1 MAGANQSFS
10 LIARGV
16 TITSSSQTA
25 YLARVRIETGN
36 ILRLYIIRK
45 LAGVET
51 PIGSAHSISLPQGYT
66 PGQKIWCEVSVLDTN
81 PTTLGAKMWL
91 DGSSEPSL
99 YQVQGT
105 DTTSELQATGYFNA
119 KKMPMKAHENILVF
133 YKNSPKFNPQKTVGH
148 KPVNTYTKKAEVC
161 NKTEVYGKVKQDV
174 SGGGETDRYPRS
186 VQVFAS
192 DKQKT
197 KLDGTIHP
205 TQKPLALLEMLVKSY
220 TNENDMILDNTM
232 GSGTTNLAC
241 LKLNRKSIGIEK
253 EKQYYDVAV
262 RRLSSY
268 CG

>member
-105 DTTSELQATGYFNA
+105 DTTSELQAAG
-119 KKMPMKAHENILVF
+119 
-133 YKNSPKFNPQKTVGH
+133 TVGINRTVISYNDY
-148 KPVNTYTKKAEVC
+148 P
-161 NKTEVYGKVKQDV
+161 TEPQQNSND
-174 SGGGETDRYPRS
+174 SR
-186 VQVFAS
+186 S
-192 DKQKT
+192 DKF
-197 KLDGTIHP
+197 
-205 TQKPLALLEMLVKSY
+205 AE
-220 TNENDMILDNTM
+220 
-232 GSGTTNLAC
+232 
-241 LKLNRKSIGIEK
+241 RKCQI
-253 EKQYYDVAV
+253 VAV
-262 RRLSSY
+262 MEKIKGFADTFVQRCETCL
-268 CG
+268 